1 MAHVFRQYCA
11 APVGILTTAG
21 LSLTVATLL
30 QLLFDELVGLL
41 SVDDSDDMDEI
52 EVAES
57 RLSKEEAQLAS
68 ADVVEP
74 VVDKLDSRCWHL

>member
-1 MAHVFRQYCA
+1 M
-11 APVGILTTAG
+11 
-21 LSLTVATLL
+21 ATLL